1 MHKPVENG
9 LSLLSRPTVLLR
21 YYTGSR
27 IPGQACGSELAM
39 LITDNLTVADAWAG
53 NGELG
58 FPEAN
63 GEEFDALAPKRV
75 ESGFRYSLSYSV
87 SDLKILQELGA

>member
-1 MHKPVENG
+1 
-9 LSLLSRPTVLLR
+9 
-21 YYTGSR
+21 
-27 IPGQACGSELAM
+27 M

-63 GEEFDALAPKRV
+63 GEEFDALAQGRV
-75 ESGFRYSLSYSV
+75 RVPLLAFVLR
-87 SDLKILQELGA
+87 